1 MLSDTKMVHMLVEV
15 IEHSRKNI
23 DAKPHEQTT
32 STSILFFLLVER
44 RIMLTLNQTA
54 VNYSLFLFF
63 LKKVGALNE
72 DHIRLNIK
80 L

>member
-1 MLSDTKMVHMLVEV
+1 MQNHMNKLLVLV
-15 IEHSRKNI
+15 S
-23 DAKPHEQTT
+23 
-32 STSILFFLLVER
+32 FFLLVER
-44 RIMLTLNQTA
+44 TIIMLTLNQTA

-63 LKKVGALNE
+63 FEKKVGALNE